1 MLLNFKFDA
10 GLFIVLHGVF
20 SGKEIMYGSTPL
32 LSQKESLPNFIDHGK
47 DRMKKGEVTY
57 DTRRLAHP
65 RKRLIV
71 HYNRLKPFLQ
81 A

>member
-10 GLFIVLHGVF
+10 SLFIVLHGVF

-32 LSQKESLPNFIDHGK
+32 LSQKESLPNFIDHGL
-47 DRMKKGEVTY
+47 RYPTPGASAKKINCALQSVE
-57 DTRRLAHP
+57 
-65 RKRLIV
+65 
-71 HYNRLKPFLQ
+71 PFLQ